1 MSKIKYGMTRDYR
14 KEWGV
19 IEAVRELVQNCID
32 NKECNHSY
40 KLVDGKITITTSGFI
55 LPLSTFAL
63 GESQHKTSDS
73 IGGFGEGFKL
83 ALLVLERE
91 GCNPF
96 VTFGEYHAEPSFE
109 YDELLERETF
119 VIELRES
126 VAFVESPNTEFSFD
140 FPMELKEELEKK
152 VTVFSDEPLTQDIE
166 GEVELLEDRAGQIFV
181 NGLFVCEEPQFKYG
195 YNFSANSIQLGCD
208 RHIANPL
215 GLAWETSRYW
225 ANHLKP
231 LEVLQMMTDSQLDV
245 QDIHWHLDKPMAIKI
260 TEAFIER
267 YGNVTIKSMGSTLSY
282 GMSVGNS
289 LYNTL
294 RKSEK
299 IKVANPHEEAGT
311 PYRIL
316 VDFLE
321 VNKKHMRRCA
331 KKNLQELLDEAK
343 SWRK

>member
-1 MSKIKYGMTRDYR
+1 MNKISYGMTKDYR

-32 NKECNHSY
+32 NKECKHSY
-40 KLVDGKITITTSGFI
+40 KLVDGKITITTSDFI

-63 GESQHKTSDS
+63 GESQHKTNES

-91 GCNPF
+91 GCSPI
-96 VTFGEYHAEPSFE
+96 VMFGDKRAIPRFE
-109 YDELLERETF
+109 YDELLEREVFT
-119 VIELRES
+119 IELVDCTE
-126 VAFVESPNTEFSFD
+126 EINYTEFSFYFKEED
-140 FPMELKEELEKK
+140 REELEKK
-152 VTVFSDEPLTQDIE
+152 VTVFSKEPLSQNID
-166 GEVELLEDRAGQIFV
+166 GVELLEDRAGQIFV
-181 NGLFVCEEPQFKYG
+181 NGLFVCEEPKFKYG
-195 YNFSANSIQLGCD
+195 YNFAANSIDLGCD
-208 RHIANPL
+208 RQIANPL

-225 ANHLKP
+225 ANNLKP
-231 LEVLQMMTDSQLDV
+231 MEVLQMMTDSQLDV
-245 QDIHWHLDKPMAIKI
+245 QDIHWHMDKSLAVKI

-316 VDFLE
+316 LDFLE
-321 VNKKHMRRCA
+321 SNKKHMRRCA
-331 KKNLQELLDEAK
+331 KKNLQELLDESK

>member
-1 MSKIKYGMTRDYR
+1 MSKISYGMTKDYR

-91 GCNPF
+91 KCSPI
-96 VTFGEYHAEPSFE
+96 VMFGDKRAIPRFE
-109 YDELLERETF
+109 YDELLEREVF
-119 VIELRES
+119 VIELVDCTEQS
-126 VAFVESPNTEFSFD
+126 QNTEFSLN
-140 FPMELKEELEKK
+140 FPMELKEELQKK
-152 VTVFSDEPLTQDIE
+152 VTVFSEAPLSQDIK
-166 GEVELLEDRAGQIFV
+166 EVELLPDRAGQIFV
-181 NGLFVCEEPQFKYG
+181 NGLFVCEEPKFKYG
-195 YNFSANSIQLGCD
+195 YNFAASSIDLGCD
-208 RHIANPL
+208 RQIANPL

-231 LEVLQMMTDSQLDV
+231 MEVLQMMTDSQLDV

-289 LYNTL
+289 MYNTL

-321 VNKKHMRRCA
+321 ANKKHMRRCA
-331 KKNLQELLDEAK
+331 KKNLQELMDESK